1 MTTTTRTALDRAAR
15 IATLRVRLGMSQRDL
30 ARALDVQ
37 HTTVARWERDGAPVL
52 AALAVAHLAEHSR
65 KEIHP

>member
-1 MTTTTRTALDRAAR
+1 VTPNDRGAR
-15 IATLRVRLGMSQRDL
+15 IALLRIRMGLSQRDL